1 MMLVSPGYFNKQGHW
16 CMEPL
21 QEIWRGRL
29 ADTGNQIE
37 MYGLANGGH
46 YIDGHFR
53 DVELSEISDL
63 ACLASFVT

>member
-1 MMLVSPGYFNKQGHW
+1 
-16 CMEPL
+16 MEPL